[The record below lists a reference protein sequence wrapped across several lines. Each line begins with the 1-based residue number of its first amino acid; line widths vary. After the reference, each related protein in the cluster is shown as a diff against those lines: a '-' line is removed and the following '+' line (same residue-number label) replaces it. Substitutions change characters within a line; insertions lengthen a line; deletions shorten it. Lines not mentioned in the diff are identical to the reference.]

1 MYSVCL
7 KLDKRHHISSKEF
20 ESINWLP
27 VNKRLHQCINAIT
40 FIFDNNACPHYLNKV
55 SEYAP
60 QCRIESR
67 SNFAKVK
74 VPVQKTNMGQNGLSC
89 IGPFLWNNL
98 PRSLKTT
105 TVLNIFKHNLKKKYL
120 HNLARS

>member
-74 VPVQKTNMGQNGLSC
+74 VPFQKTNMGQNGLSC
-89 IGPFLWNNL
+89 IGPSLWNNL

>member
-7 KLDKRHHISSKEF
+7 KLDKRYHISSKEF

-55 SEYAP
+55 SEYVP

-74 VPVQKTNMGQNGLSC
+74 VPFQKTNMGQNGLSC